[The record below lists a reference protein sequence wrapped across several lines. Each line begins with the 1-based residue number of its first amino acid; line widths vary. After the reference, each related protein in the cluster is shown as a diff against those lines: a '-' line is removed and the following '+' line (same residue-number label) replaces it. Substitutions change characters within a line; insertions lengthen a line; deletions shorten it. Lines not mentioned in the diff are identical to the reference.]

1 MKPGTQLPG
10 CVLLSGLWTSRCL
23 YFLILKIREFQSI
36 NLTGRR
42 EDFRGNLGTTTAQCL
57 VPLRAVLPAA
67 AAAGDDEEG
76 EEGDGG
82 MKTMEV

>member
-1 MKPGTQLPG
+1 M
-10 CVLLSGLWTSRCL
+10 LLSGLWTSLCL

-36 NLTGRR
+36 NLAGRR

-67 AAAGDDEEG
+67 AAGDDKEG

-82 MKTMEV
+82 MKTTEV